1 MFLRSVS
8 FTLEFMAAIGNRLVE
23 LFPSVLHGI
32 EKGHQSLDRRIGE
45 SHAGAVSIL
54 GDLSL

>member
-1 MFLRSVS
+1 
-8 FTLEFMAAIGNRLVE
+8 MATIGNHLVE

-32 EKGHQSLDRRIGE
+32 EEGHQSLDRHIGE
-45 SHAGAVSIL
+45 SHVGEVSIL